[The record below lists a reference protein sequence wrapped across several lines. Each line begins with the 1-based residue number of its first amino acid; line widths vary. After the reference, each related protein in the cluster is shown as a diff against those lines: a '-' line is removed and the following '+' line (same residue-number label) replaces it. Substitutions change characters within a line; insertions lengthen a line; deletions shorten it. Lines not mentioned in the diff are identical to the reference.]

1 MDTNVAVLVD
11 AKSEYTKQLI
21 QVITPHL
28 LSGLITIYDEAHNV
42 CITNKEED
50 LTMLT
55 FQELLGEVPVWNS
68 VMVAEESERIIN
80 ESKCDFLEDLLTAVF
95 VCHTKILTTV
105 RVTNKDRKINLNIP
119 SVDNFVHQVYI
130 EMAREFWKHP
140 YLLNPSDVTKLEYQR
155 NIQLVESKIVDSIE
169 TTIRKLL
176 PVKNI
181 LKEYLAEDDAEET
194 ENADEVD
201 LSTSDEMLATT
212 SSKRKRNQTKS
223 ALDQS
228 DSSQKL
234 VGGGAKNESST
245 KSLHEKL
252 QKDVTQFKEDKELS
266 LVNDTSTHTDE
277 KTKGG
282 SSLANT
288 FDSMLDA
295 IVGRSTSPTTTG
307 SNGASDVKNITLD
320 KGMSA
325 SPVVPEPTTNSTAA
339 VIPGCKEMSL
349 NDLSLLTPTASD
361 SKISPPAP
369 AKDTTTTTGSSE
381 ISLDNLGSI
390 EEVKVD
396 YGQPSTTTKTAPVI
410 PSVQTSVLSEFN
422 NIASETKPSTPE
434 TTASPTPAPKS
445 SYSFF

>member
-155 NIQLVESKIVDSIE
+155 NIQLVESKITESIE

-181 LKEYLAEDDAEET
+181 LKEYLAEDEVE
-194 ENADEVD
+194 EVD
-201 LSTSDEMLATT
+201 ISPSDEMSAAA
-212 SSKRKRNQTKS
+212 SPKKKRNQTKS
-223 ALDQS
+223 ALDLSQ
-228 DSSQKL
+228 SSQEL
-234 VGGGAKNESST
+234 IGGGVTKEENT

-252 QKDVTQFKEDKELS
+252 KQDVTQFKEDKELS
-266 LVNDTSTHTDE
+266 LVNDANKHGAE
-277 KTKGG
+277 KDKGG
-282 SSLANT
+282 STLANT

-295 IVGRSTSPTTTG
+295 IVGRSTSPTAAG
-307 SNGASDVKNITLD
+307 STPGSDVKNITLD
-320 KGMSA
+320 KGISQ
-325 SPVVPEPTTNSTAA
+325 PVSTPTISESG
-339 VIPGCKEMSL
+339 ISGCKE
-349 NDLSLLTPTASD
+349 LSLSNLSTPTPTS
-361 SKISPPAP
+361 SNSLLSPSVTT
-369 AKDTTTTTGSSE
+369 KDTTTTTGSSE
-381 ISLDNLGSI
+381 ISLDSLGSI

-396 YGQPSTTTKTAPVI
+396 YGQPSTSTKAAPVV
-410 PSVQTSVLSEFN
+410 PSVQSSVLSEFN
-422 NIASETKPSTPE
+422 KIASDTNTPSPTS
-434 TTASPTPAPKS
+434 TASPTPAPKS